1 MQLAQ
6 NRLMELIMV
15 ALRKK
20 RGQLGKIARESGV
33 PYDTLAKIAQGKIKN
48 PGVDNIQLLMDYFGI
63 VVLMPDE
70 LKRYIQPEL
79 VLP

>member
-6 NRLMELIMV
+6 NRLIELIME

-20 RGQLGKIARESGV
+20 RGQLAKISRESGV

-48 PGVDNIQLLMDYFGI
+48 PGIENVQHLMDYFGI

-79 VLP
+79 VP